1 MVSRNRLTDK
11 TQGFPNKESNF
22 GQKFKSWRGT
32 SAIDAKFFSLRVM
45 RGQTSNFRMC
55 QESIIL
61 DYSLLQVP
69 NADEQNP
76 FRSQLK
82 HYINFSTFA
91 I

>member
-1 MVSRNRLTDK
+1 
-11 TQGFPNKESNF
+11 
-22 GQKFKSWRGT
+22 
-32 SAIDAKFFSLRVM
+32 M

-91 I
+91 IWRLTRA

>member
-61 DYSLLQVP
+61 QVP

-82 HYINFSTFA
+82 H
-91 I
+91 

>member
-1 MVSRNRLTDK
+1 
-11 TQGFPNKESNF
+11 
-22 GQKFKSWRGT
+22 
-32 SAIDAKFFSLRVM
+32 M
-45 RGQTSNFRMC
+45 RGQTWNFRMC

-91 I
+91 IWRLTRA